1 MDYKCTVCNFFTKR
15 RDNWVRHLKSQ
26 KHLSKKYIYVNVE
39 NNYKVMVDYG
49 NTDKLVISQRKKQI
63 YLLNK

>member
-1 MDYKCTVCNFFTKR
+1 MYYKCTVCNFFTKR